1 MITTKPILDEL
12 SKKDIIF
19 EYYTVEE
26 KQQSKYY
33 VVIEDIEKFSNNLF
47 TLEDVVTNILNSR
60 KVKSYHNFTP
70 QNKDEW
76 KKAIAEINKLL
87 ENKTEKEILFFKR
100 NNDLNISLDL
110 ELTSPKII
118 LTDFFKEKIGEYAF
132 QLCIYPP
139 TWDKNDIEP
148 LNETIITEVIIKD
161 IVEAFNVH
169 DIELKAFDSK

>member
-1 MITTKPILDEL
+1 MKYKGLLLFLILSLTVFSAILL
-12 SKKDIIF
+12 SKNGN
-19 EYYTVEE
+19 TV
-26 KQQSKYY
+26 
-33 VVIEDIEKFSNNLF
+33 
-47 TLEDVVTNILNSR
+47 R
-60 KVKSYHNFTP
+60 KRKS
-70 QNKDEW
+70 
-76 KKAIAEINKLL
+76 
-87 ENKTEKEILFFKR
+87 ENKTEKEVLFFKR

-110 ELTSPKII
+110 ELSSPKII